1 MLIALEDFG
10 VLAGLLLRANEGE
23 RLALRQRM
31 ANETWLSE
39 AVREVAGPSRGSVG
53 TNKGYYYIAKARCQ
67 TMARFTAKWL
77 ADMKLRRP
85 VSLGGTGKLRRRDL
99 EAELNIHM

>member
-23 RLALRQRM
+23 HLALRQRM

-39 AVREVAGPSRGSVG
+39 AVREVVGPSRGSVG
-53 TNKGYYYIAKARCQ
+53 TNKGYHYTAKARCQ
-67 TMARFTAKWL
+67 
-77 ADMKLRRP
+77 
-85 VSLGGTGKLRRRDL
+85 S
-99 EAELNIHM
+99 